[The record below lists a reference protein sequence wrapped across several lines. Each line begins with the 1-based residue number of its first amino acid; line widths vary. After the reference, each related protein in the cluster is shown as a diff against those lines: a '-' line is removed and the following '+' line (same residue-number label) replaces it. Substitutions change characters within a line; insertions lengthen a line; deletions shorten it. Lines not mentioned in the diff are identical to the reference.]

1 MFKVQFQKHDF
12 LRFSCRCL
20 CLNNQFFWKLSGF
33 FLLPWKNHDTV
44 GRTTIQFIFIPPF
57 CQEAESCIHDPFPP
71 AYPHNSPV
79 KQMRLKDSGWLC
91 SLMGDLSFGHHVP
104 SLILQPLHRLSRN
117 PQPESFNH
125 IFFQNKGQGGRHESS
140 GGACGQEKEGR
151 VKVGSNN

>member
-1 MFKVQFQKHDF
+1 MIQWAEQLSSSF
-12 LRFSCRCL
+12 LSL
-20 CLNNQFFWKLSGF
+20 LSAKKLRVAYMIPS
-33 FLLPWKNHDTV
+33 LQHIL
-44 GRTTIQFIFIPPF
+44 TTALWNRWDSKIVAGSRWPP
-57 CQEAESCIHDPFPP
+57 E
-71 AYPHNSPV
+71 
-79 KQMRLKDSGWLC
+79 LC

-151 VKVGSNN
+151 VKVGSNNWLFYSMVTLWATWGGKLVGGNI